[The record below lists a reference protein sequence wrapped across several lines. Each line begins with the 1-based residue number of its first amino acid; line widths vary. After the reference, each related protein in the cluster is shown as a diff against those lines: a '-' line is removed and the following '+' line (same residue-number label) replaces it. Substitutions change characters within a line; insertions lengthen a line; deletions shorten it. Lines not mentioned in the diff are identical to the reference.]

1 MVESGYRHLI
11 VLRHAKTEQ
20 TARSDRA
27 RVLTSRGRTDAR
39 SAGRWLR
46 ENDIQPDLVL
56 VSPAARARET
66 AELVTAELSA
76 PPEVRVVEG
85 LYDASTGEALEVVA
99 AVDGSARA
107 VLLVG
112 HNPAM
117 ADLVHALQ
125 RDPAGPSPQ
134 HLPTSGVAVLEVTAE
149 WARLAEGTAQ
159 LTQWHVPRG

>member
-1 MVESGYRHLI
+1 MVETGYRHLI

-20 TARSDRA
+20 SASGDRA
-27 RVLTSRGRTDAR
+27 RELTSRGRTDAR

-46 ENDIQPDLVL
+46 ENDIQPDIVL

-66 AELVTAELSA
+66 AELVTSELSP
-76 PPEVRVVEG
+76 PPEVRVVEE
-85 LYDASTGEALEVVA
+85 LYDASVGEALDVVA
-99 AVDGSARA
+99 AVDGAPRA

-117 ADLVHALQ
+117 AELVHALQ

-149 WARLAEGTAQ
+149 WPRLAEGTAQ